1 MIPFRKPVQKYEYT
15 FNQKHFEIRK
25 TIRKCFNV
33 LKNRFKCLNSTTG
46 LLYTPEKA
54 AKIINSCCILHNICI
69 AYKNVWHCDTTFE
82 DRDSDD
88 ENITPSEVCNIKSV
102 ISIRNEIAKNLH
114 D

>member
-1 MIPFRKPVQKYEYT
+1 MTPFRNPVKKYEYT

-25 TIRKCFNV
+25 TIQNCFHV
-33 LKNRFKCLNSTTG
+33 LMNRFKCLNSTTG

-69 AYKNVWHCDTTFE
+69 AYKSVWHCDSTFE
-82 DRDSDD
+82 GHDSDD
-88 ENITPSEVCNIKSV
+88 ENITTTESSSFKSV
-102 ISIRNEIAKNLH
+102 VSIRNEIAKNLL